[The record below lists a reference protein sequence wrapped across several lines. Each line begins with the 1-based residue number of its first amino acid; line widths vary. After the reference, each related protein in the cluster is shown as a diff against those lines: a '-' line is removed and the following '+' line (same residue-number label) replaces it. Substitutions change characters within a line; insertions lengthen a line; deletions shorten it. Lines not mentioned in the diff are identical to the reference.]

1 VEFCCSI
8 GGMEVADGTPPADKP
23 KTGSRILLYSGKAE
37 GAGPATATNAAV
49 NVPAGTWVRPS
60 SKLSWWVLPEG
71 GSGRTSTFVSMDL
84 QFTDGTFLSDLRPQT
99 SDGQPGH
106 PTDLGTRLTNDSWQQ
121 VELDAGAVAAGKQV
135 QSIAFTFAS
144 GENDGPFRGYVD
156 DVTLER
162 RVGGQ

>member
-1 VEFCCSI
+1 
-8 GGMEVADGTPPADKP
+8 
-23 KTGSRILLYSGKAE
+23 
-37 GAGPATATNAAV
+37 
-49 NVPAGTWVRPS
+49 
-60 SKLSWWVLPEG
+60 VLPEG